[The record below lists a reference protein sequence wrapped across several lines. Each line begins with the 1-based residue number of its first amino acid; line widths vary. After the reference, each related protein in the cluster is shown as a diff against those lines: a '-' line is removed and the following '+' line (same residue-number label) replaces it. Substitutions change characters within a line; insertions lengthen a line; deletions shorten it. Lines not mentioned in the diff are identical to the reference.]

1 MTETTNTLVI
11 DGKVYRVALVGEN
24 ARSEETMRE
33 MVKTIINSR
42 QAVGTTNEDAKNRE
56 LATQLKHF
64 IDIFEVVGVQ

>member
-1 MTETTNTLVI
+1 M
-11 DGKVYRVALVGEN
+11 GEN